1 MRGVAGLGRRV
12 GRERSARDDES
23 ADRRALFDALAFQ
36 QAALDALDQGI
47 AASDLQGKVV
57 LLNRKGEELLGLT
70 AEEITERVLSEDWV
84 TYDEEGEVLPPEQ
97 RPNVRTLLL
106 GESVRQEAVG
116 WRRGDGKLRIFSVST
131 ESILGPD
138 GERTGIVTAFYD
150 ITDQRRAERRQQIA
164 EAALESERARFSALV
179 ERSSDIICIIDADGE
194 VTYASPASSRL
205 LGYPPGSRIGTS
217 FADLVHHEDLPSL
230 VETFGELTREPG
242 GSRSAMA
249 RLRKEDGTW
258 LHTEVVATN
267 RLQDPAVQGFVANV
281 RDVTERAQ
289 AAALLSW
296 QAFHDPLTGLPN
308 RPLLLDRLPQAL
320 DRCQRRGSRV
330 VLFFVD
336 LDGFKAVNDN
346 HGHHAG
352 DLLLVEVARRFE
364 AVVRGHDT
372 VARFGGDEFVILA
385 EDVQEDEE
393 ALEIAQRLNRILDEP
408 IVLPSGSVRVSA
420 SVGMAFSDDH
430 GVEDLLLA
438 ADVALYRAKA
448 AGKARYV
455 IHGVDAPA

>member
-1 MRGVAGLGRRV
+1 MAGWRGR
-12 GRERSARDDES
+12 RDDEGTARDEAS
-23 ADRRALFDALAFQ
+23 ADRRALFDAQAFQ
-36 QAALDALDQGI
+36 RAALDALDQGI
-47 AASDLQGKVV
+47 AMSDLQGKVL
-57 LLNRKGEELLGLT
+57 LLNRTGEELLGLR
-70 AEEITERVLSEDWV
+70 ADEVTERVLSGEWV
-84 TYDEEGEVLPPEQ
+84 TYDEEGEVLPAEL

-106 GESVRQEAVG
+106 GESVRQEAIG
-116 WRRGDGKLRIFSVST
+116 WRRGDGKLRIYSVST

-138 GERTGIVTAFYD
+138 GERTGIVTAFHD
-150 ITDQRRAERRQQIA
+150 ITDQRRAERRQRIA

-179 ERSSDIICIIDADGE
+179 ERSSDFICIIDTAGE
-194 VTYASPASSRL
+194 ITYASPAGGRL
-205 LGYPPGSRIGTS
+205 LGYPAGVGLGTS
-217 FADLVHHEDLPSL
+217 FADLVHHEDLPSFDA
-230 VETFGELTREPG
+230 TFAELSRQPG
-242 GSRSAMA
+242 GSCSVMA
-249 RLRKEDGTW
+249 RLKTADGSW

-308 RPLLLDRLPQAL
+308 RPLLLDRLPPAL
-320 DRCQRRGSRV
+320 DRCRRRGSRV

-364 AVVRGHDT
+364 GTVRAHDT

-385 EDVQEDEE
+385 EDLTSDDE
-393 ALEIAQRLNRILDEP
+393 ALRVAERLNGVLEAP

-420 SVGMAFSDDH
+420 SVGIAFSDEHDA
-430 GVEDLLLA
+430 DALLLA

>member
-1 MRGVAGLGRRV
+1 V
-12 GRERSARDDES
+12 
-23 ADRRALFDALAFQ
+23 Q
-36 QAALDALDQGI
+36 
-47 AASDLQGKVV
+47 
-57 LLNRKGEELLGLT
+57 LLNRKGEELLGMT
-70 AEEITERVLSEDWV
+70 ADEITERVLSGEWI
-84 TYDEEGEVLPPEQ
+84 TYDEEGEVLPTER

-116 WRRGDGKLRIFSVST
+116 WMRGDGKLRVYSVST
-131 ESILGPD
+131 ESIVGPD
-138 GERTGIVTAFYD
+138 GERTGIVTAFHD
-150 ITDQRRAERRQQIA
+150 ITDQRRAERRQRIA

-179 ERSSDIICIIDADGE
+179 ERSSDIICIIDAGGDL
-194 VTYASPASSRL
+194 TYSSPASSRL
-205 LGYPPGSRIGTS
+205 LGYAPGTRLGTS

-230 VETFGELTREPG
+230 TEMFAELTREPG
-242 GSRSAMA
+242 GTRSVMSRLKKA
-249 RLRKEDGTW
+249 DGTW

-267 RLQDPAVQGFVANV
+267 RLQDPAVEGFVANV

-289 AAALLSW
+289 AAARLSW

-308 RPLLLDRLPQAL
+308 RPLLLDRLPPAL
-320 DRCQRRGSRV
+320 DRCRRRGSKV

-364 AVVRGHDT
+364 GVVRAHDT
-372 VARFGGDEFVILA
+372 VARFGGDEFVILT
-385 EDVQEDEE
+385 EDLDGDEE
-393 ALEIAQRLNRILDEP
+393 ALEIAQRLNRVLEEP
-408 IVLPSGSVRVSA
+408 IVLPSGAVRVSA
-420 SVGMAFSDDH
+420 SVGIAFSDDH
-430 GVEDLLLA
+430 EVEDLLLA

-455 IHGVDAPA
+455 IHGADAPA

>member
-1 MRGVAGLGRRV
+1 MLGVPGLRRRGG
-12 GRERSARDDES
+12 ERAARDDGS
-23 ADRRALFDALAFQ
+23 ADRRALFDAQAFQ
-36 QAALDALDQGI
+36 RAALDALDQGI
-47 AASDLQGKVV
+47 GMSDLQGRVL

-70 AEEITERVLSEDWV
+70 ADQVTERVLTGEWV
-84 TYDEEGEVLPPEQ
+84 TYDEEGEVLPSER

-131 ESILGPD
+131 ESIVGPD

-150 ITDQRRAERRQQIA
+150 ITDQRRAERRQRIA

-179 ERSSDIICIIDADGE
+179 ERSSDIICILDAEGAL
-194 VTYASPASSRL
+194 TYASPAGSRL
-205 LGYPPGSRIGTS
+205 LGHPPGTQIGTS

-230 VETFGELTREPG
+230 TDTFNDLLREPG
-242 GSRSAMA
+242 GTRSVMA
-249 RLRKEDGTW
+249 RLKKDDGTW

-308 RPLLLDRLPQAL
+308 RPLLLDRLPQAM
-320 DRCQRRGSRV
+320 DRCQRRGARV

-364 AVVRGHDT
+364 GTVRAHDT

-385 EDVQEDEE
+385 EDLGSDEE
-393 ALEIAQRLNRILDEP
+393 ALQIAQRLNQVLEEP

-420 SVGMAFSDDH
+420 SVGIAFSDEH
-430 GVEDLLLA
+430 GVDDLLLA

-448 AGKARYV
+448 AGKAQFV

>member
-1 MRGVAGLGRRV
+1 MRPVAGRAAAASTEV
-12 GRERSARDDES
+12 SDDQ
-23 ADRRALFDALAFQ
+23 RALFEAMAFQ
-36 QAALDALDQGI
+36 RAALDALDEGI
-47 AASDLQGKVV
+47 ALSDLQGKVL

-70 AEEITERVLSEDWV
+70 ADEVTERVMSGEWV
-84 TYDEEGEVLPPEQ
+84 TYDEEGEVLPTDR
-97 RPNVRTLLL
+97 RPNARTLLL

-116 WRRGDGKLRIFSVST
+116 WRRGDGRLRIYNVST

-138 GERTGIVTAFYD
+138 GERTGIVTAFHD
-150 ITDQRRAERRQQIA
+150 ITDQRRAERRQRIA

-179 ERSSDIICIIDADGE
+179 ERSSDIICIVDAAGE
-194 VTYASPASSRL
+194 LTYASPAGSRL
-205 LGYPPGSRIGTS
+205 LGYPPGTQIGTP
-217 FADLVHHEDLPSL
+217 FADLVHHEDLSSL
-230 VETFGELTREPG
+230 AEAFTELTREPG
-242 GSRSAMA
+242 GTRSVIA
-249 RLRKEDGTW
+249 RLKKVDGTW

-267 RLQDPAVQGFVANV
+267 RLQDPAVQGFVCNV

-320 DRCQRRGSRV
+320 DRCRRRGARV

-336 LDGFKAVNDN
+336 LDGFKVVNDN

-364 AVVRGHDT
+364 GTVRGHDT
-372 VARFGGDEFVILA
+372 VARFGGDEFVILT
-385 EDVQEDEE
+385 EDLESDEE
-393 ALEIAQRLNRILDEP
+393 ALQIARRLNQVLEDP

-420 SVGMAFSDDH
+420 SVGIAFSDEH
-430 GVEDLLLA
+430 EAEDLLLA
-438 ADVALYRAKA
+438 ADVALYRAKG

-455 IHGVDAPA
+455 IHGADAPA